1 MASPLFQCHPM
12 DTKPLS
18 QELLDLI
25 PIEIYDSII
34 SHISSTSALKNCSLT
49 CKAWLQASWRNLFSR
64 RTIVVDCNN
73 FEAFLQLIE
82 LDTQSITII
91 RYIRFLHIEQG
102 DSRLLY
108 RSTGPRNPQSFQ
120 FDDFLPR
127 FVGLASVKTLE
138 LGWIRR
144 DIGPTTISALRNNF
158 GGVSALEL
166 NSVVLPAAG
175 QLLDILLS
183 FPSLSSLTLAGV
195 QISRCSDE
203 PYNSNY
209 EWDQTI
215 LSLHPPPKLTE
226 LSCNLPRDETIFIFS
241 WLTAHGI
248 SSIRKLTVTLIHEL
262 SNIAIS
268 GYLFEFGLALEE
280 LMIGNVTQ
288 IIPQKFDLPPCT
300 NLKTLSISIEYR
312 VRSSVFSMVLELVPP
327 RDILVPLFNILDT
340 VSTDHLNEVKIRLR
354 PNGHLTEEDYAQFD
368 WEGLASVIKHPRFA
382 NLTKFKL
389 VAPHKHC
396 ETVRRVIAKQ
406 IWEVHSS
413 LVSVIRVHVWGGPKR
428 MMH

>member
-18 QELLDLI
+18 QDLLDLI
-25 PIEIYDSII
+25 PNEIYDSII

-49 CKAWLQASWRNLFSR
+49 CKAWLQASWKNLFSR

-138 LGWIRR
+138 LGWIRQ

-209 EWDQTI
+209 KWDQTV
-215 LSLHPPPKLTE
+215 LSQHAPPKLTE

-248 SSIRKLTVTLIHEL
+248 SSIRKLTVTLIHES

-268 GYLFEFGLALEE
+268 GYLLEFGLALEE
-280 LMIGNVTQ
+280 LTIGNVTQ
-288 IIPQKFDLPPCT
+288 IIPQRFDLSPCT
-300 NLKTLSISIEYR
+300 NLTKLAISIEYR
-312 VRSSVFSMVLELVPP
+312 ISSSAFSMEVPP
-327 RDILVPLFNILDT
+327 KDIFVPLFDILDT
-340 VSTDHLNEVKIRLR
+340 VSTDHLEEVKIRLR
-354 PNGHLTEEDYAQFD
+354 PNGHLTEEDYSLFD
-368 WEGLASVIKHPRFA
+368 WEGLALVVKHPS
-382 NLTKFKL
+382 
-389 VAPHKHC
+389 
-396 ETVRRVIAKQ
+396 I
-406 IWEVHSS
+406 
-413 LVSVIRVHVWGGPKR
+413 
-428 MMH
+428 MML